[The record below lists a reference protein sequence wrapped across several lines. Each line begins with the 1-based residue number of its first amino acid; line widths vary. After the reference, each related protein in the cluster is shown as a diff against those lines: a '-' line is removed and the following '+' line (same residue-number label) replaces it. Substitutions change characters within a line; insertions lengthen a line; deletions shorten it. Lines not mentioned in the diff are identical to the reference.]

1 MYVVALHWKIALPI
15 GVAVGFV
22 AALITTFAALKVPE
36 KGEGGLIQVNC
47 ERPECFD
54 FQFTG
59 IVKSISDD
67 SLTIAQ
73 PLNGTG
79 TERET
84 VITWHTNPSSPLFW
98 CTGDG
103 PECAG
108 TTYDA
113 IPEGSPVC
121 VYARLNPDGSF
132 DVSRFFFNTVCTLQV
147 PPSLR

>member
-1 MYVVALHWKIALPI
+1 MIMVLNWKMALPI
-15 GVAVGFV
+15 GIAIGVAITLPV
-22 AALITTFAALKVPE
+22 AFAFFQNTTNNSL
-36 KGEGGLIQVNC
+36 LDSIDC
-47 ERPECFD
+47 ERIECFD

-59 IVKSISDD
+59 NVESISAD
-67 SLTIAQ
+67 SLTIIQ
-73 PLNGTG
+73 SLN
-79 TERET
+79 ESESEHET
-84 VITWHTNPSSPLFW
+84 AITWRIGPSSPLFW

-108 TTYDA
+108 TTYDM

-147 PPSLR
+147 PPSA